1 MSNNYILK
9 AEKNELKQKEEELKL
24 EELVKKKE
32 IDESK
37 KQKQEA
43 LKKFVL
49 EWKLSKIE
57 REQAKIGMKT
67 TEMQE
72 RQSRY

>member
-43 LKKFVL
+43 LKKLVL